1 MSLITPDE
9 ILAKPTQLTAFRFW
23 DKHIPFQP
31 WDGLVGALI
40 PQYCQFITSP
50 NVTEIPE
57 PLLSPQQ
64 NVILR
69 EDGRWGPDDPFRC
82 PQLYQRVYCH
92 HACVLK
98 PVKEQSDP
106 LSILWWTPTVSE
118 LKTDLA
124 VNNMFTIPDPR
135 LAQFQQCLTD
145 LLGRFE
151 KEKAS
156 LLSSSNEI
164 WVNILVNQLQIWF
177 NRLSNFTS
185 TVPNVIF
192 MVAEF
197 QRRYL
202 DLRAYVD
209 YMLLVK
215 RNLNSTHASAERKFP
230 TPHPFLGSITYDVQ
244 VAEDFATTGVPV
256 WLIRDLSEF
265 SSKVRIKALVSMQN
279 LGSSLPVQPFPGVS
293 HSVFVG
299 PSGSLKK
306 YNAIYQ
312 YSREHFSKFES
323 ETDFVLPPPP
333 PQASTR
339 IASRAHTTKKPR
351 ISIVKTDLLKFTE
364 GNHPFW
370 PPMLPAWSSALK
382 LVNTSSNRV
391 VDIWV
396 PGDNAYRFPD
406 PHIFI
411 PPEQGAPSRV
421 CSYFITWHNFGDVIC
436 LAQSSAHFKRLSSPQ
451 WQELLLLAFKERMS
465 FKENSGA
472 AQRSEE
478 MTKLLRDWATSSK
491 VQFSVHSRNTAE
503 FYGETITLDSLPST
517 KIARSELYRLCELN
531 FRSDLRA
538 LDEYMHQA
546 PPSSRRSKPRDELL
560 SSCFPEWMLGLEGG
574 DFITISDTDGFRGLA
589 APTIEERRVY
599 ILQLAKLMSSWC
611 GVPTSI
617 SGPATTMS
625 TSIDVESLERNC
637 ATFFA
642 QSFFDRFARA
652 PIVPRYL
659 ERR

>member
-1 MSLITPDE
+1 M
-9 ILAKPTQLTAFRFW
+9 
-23 DKHIPFQP
+23 
-31 WDGLVGALI
+31 
-40 PQYCQFITSP
+40 
-50 NVTEIPE
+50 
-57 PLLSPQQ
+57 
-64 NVILR
+64 
-69 EDGRWGPDDPFRC
+69 
-82 PQLYQRVYCH
+82 
-92 HACVLK
+92 LK

-185 TVPNVIF
+185 AVPNVIF

-197 QRRYL
+197 QRHYL
-202 DLRAYVD
+202 DLRVYVD

-312 YSREHFSKFES
+312 YSREHFSKSES

-333 PQASTR
+333 PQASTC
-339 IASRAHTTKKPR
+339 IASRAHTT
-351 ISIVKTDLLKFTE
+351 S
-364 GNHPFW
+364 
-370 PPMLPAWSSALK
+370 K
-382 LVNTSSNRV
+382 L
-391 VDIWV
+391 D
-396 PGDNAYRFPD
+396 
-406 PHIFI
+406 
-411 PPEQGAPSRV
+411 
-421 CSYFITWHNFGDVIC
+421 
-436 LAQSSAHFKRLSSPQ
+436 FKYCGY
-451 WQELLLLAFKERMS
+451 EL
-465 FKENSGA
+465 
-472 AQRSEE
+472 
-478 MTKLLRDWATSSK
+478 
-491 VQFSVHSRNTAE
+491 
-503 FYGETITLDSLPST
+503 ILPS
-517 KIARSELYRLCELN
+517 
-531 FRSDLRA
+531 
-538 LDEYMHQA
+538 
-546 PPSSRRSKPRDELL
+546 
-560 SSCFPEWMLGLEGG
+560 
-574 DFITISDTDGFRGLA
+574 
-589 APTIEERRVY
+589 
-599 ILQLAKLMSSWC
+599 
-611 GVPTSI
+611 
-617 SGPATTMS
+617 
-625 TSIDVESLERNC
+625 
-637 ATFFA
+637 
-642 QSFFDRFARA
+642 
-652 PIVPRYL
+652 
-659 ERR
+659 